1 MDVNNFT
8 KTLTS
13 RTWKGVTRGFDTE
26 PRSTAT
32 REIDL
37 ETGGTTGQ

>member
-1 MDVNNFT
+1 MDVNDFM

-26 PRSTAT
+26 PWSTTA

-37 ETGGTTGQ
+37 ETGGTMGQ